1 MVLPLAGVCLPFIC
15 ATVNPE
21 SEQTVRGKTVDCLF
35 TYLEKDA
42 EARLLRK
49 IEKFERDQVQA
60 KSLDKMT

>member
-35 TYLEKDA
+35 SYLEKDA
-42 EARLLRK
+42 EARLIRK
-49 IEKFERDQVQA
+49 
-60 KSLDKMT
+60 